1 MNFDFLLDVGSLISF
16 VNQICH
22 SANFIKLI
30 FLKVH
35 LEIHCYLWGRF
46 ILVSLFILNDLNHE
60 LSDVYVGLEEREVMT
75 GTTTT
80 LSCVVDAP
88 PETTTPFDI
97 TWTGGDVTW
106 DPKNPTTIPDYY
118 SISAG
123 ELVDQDDT
131 SAAPRRRRQV
141 STLEVRSAAVV
152 RDLQYTCTVDSTTF
166 HLENADDKYYLNLG
180 VYG

>member
-1 MNFDFLLDVGSLISF
+1 M
-16 VNQICH
+16 
-22 SANFIKLI
+22 
-30 FLKVH
+30 
-35 LEIHCYLWGRF
+35 
-46 ILVSLFILNDLNHE
+46 
-60 LSDVYVGLEEREVMT
+60 GLEEREVMT

-106 DPKNPTTIPDYY
+106 DSKNPTTIPDYY

-123 ELVDQDDT
+123 ELVYQDDNP
-131 SAAPRRRRQV
+131 AAPRRRRQV

-152 RDLQYTCTVDSTTF
+152 HDLQYTCTVKSTTF
-166 HLENADDKYYLNLG
+166 NLENADDKYYLNLG